1 MIQVK
6 ISELQ
11 LQEAVA
17 AYLVRHGFIVMSE
30 MQFFSKRIDLFAVD
44 RDSLTTIAVEIKI
57 RDWKRALFQAR
68 TYLVCADHVFVA
80 LPSHL
85 AHNIATKDFDRDSIG
100 LLGVQILET
109 SPLTCDVS
117 IIIRAPESVYK
128 RTDYIDRLRGAVL
141 FARFDKRRGSAYAG

>member
-17 AYLVRHGFIVMSE
+17 AYFVRHGFVVMSE

-44 RDSLTTIAVEIKI
+44 RDSLTTIAVEIKT

-85 AHNIATKDFDRDSIG
+85 AHNIATKDFERDTIG
-100 LLGVQILET
+100 LLAVQTLET
-109 SPLTCDVS
+109 PPATWDIS
-117 IIIRAPESVYK
+117 IVIPAPESVCK
-128 RTDYIDRLRGAVL
+128 RSEYIDRLRGAVL
-141 FARFDKRRGSAYAG
+141 FARFDKSQESADAD